1 MIREGDYDV
10 PLPEVDPVSSDFLH
24 SSPALLTKL
33 PDRGQAT
40 MAATPEHRQYSI
52 PPCSWAGYE

>member
-24 SSPALLTKL
+24 TSPALLMKL
-33 PDRGQAT
+33 SDRGQAT
-40 MAATPEHRQYSI
+40 MATAPKYRQYAV
-52 PPCSWAGYE
+52 PPCSWASYE